1 MKQPPVGIL
10 GFGAYV
16 PDRIMKNDEWS
27 RYVKT
32 SDDWI
37 KARTGISERRIAA
50 KDEHTTDLALI
61 AAQIALQDA
70 GISALQIDEIIVAT
84 DTPELTVPDTAS
96 LLQDRL
102 NAREV
107 TAYDL
112 SGSGCAGF
120 VLGLDIALARAQQA
134 PRTVLLVGV
143 EILTRLMDWHDRN
156 TCVLF
161 GDAAGAAIVG
171 QRESV
176 VEIVATTA
184 GTDGSKAS
192 ILTLEAGGTRV
203 PFSSE
208 VLAAGLHR
216 KIEMNGREVFRQAV
230 SRMSAAANTVLEK
243 AGVRLEEVDLVI
255 PHQAN
260 QRIISAVSKT
270 LGIAPEKVFTN
281 VRNYGN
287 TGSASVP
294 LALWDARNQGLIQQG
309 DLVLLTAFGAG
320 FHWSAALLQF

>member
-171 QRESV
+171 
-176 VEIVATTA
+176 
-184 GTDGSKAS
+184 
-192 ILTLEAGGTRV
+192 
-203 PFSSE
+203 
-208 VLAAGLHR
+208 
-216 KIEMNGREVFRQAV
+216 
-230 SRMSAAANTVLEK
+230 
-243 AGVRLEEVDLVI
+243 
-255 PHQAN
+255 
-260 QRIISAVSKT
+260 
-270 LGIAPEKVFTN
+270 
-281 VRNYGN
+281 
-287 TGSASVP
+287 
-294 LALWDARNQGLIQQG
+294 
-309 DLVLLTAFGAG
+309 
-320 FHWSAALLQF
+320 